1 MIIYSLY
8 AYIFAGY
15 VYLTLHRRI
24 VREVGRML
32 ECYMEDHDLTKTR
45 VVQIALGYMWHWIDT
60 TRDRMSDEERE
71 LQELGKDCIKAG
83 EWDTQC
89 QSLIARFMGPP

>member
-1 MIIYSLY
+1 
-8 AYIFAGY
+8 
-15 VYLTLHRRI
+15 
-24 VREVGRML
+24 ML
-32 ECYMEDHDLTKTR
+32 DCYMEDHDLTKTR
-45 VVQIALGYMWHWIDT
+45 VVQIALGYKWHWIDT

-89 QSLIARFMGPP
+89 QEIIKHIGHNTPARKNEILWFKNDWR